1 MVGSLLSVTDRGLY
15 CAAGDF
21 YIDPWRGVER
31 AVITHGHSDHA
42 RAGSAAYLCL
52 RETVGLLKQRL
63 GSGLSVEGVGY
74 GEVRDMNGVKVSLH
88 PAGHVL
94 GSAQVRVA
102 YRGEVWVVSGDYKV
116 GGDDPT
122 CAAFEPVRCDTFI
135 TESTFGLP
143 VYRWPEAEQVFGEI
157 NAWWRGNRDAGV
169 TSVLYAYSLG
179 KAQRVLAGVDAGIGP
194 ILVHDAV
201 WGLLPYYREA
211 GVRLPEVARLTR
223 ERLVEVK
230 GQALVVA
237 PPGAADSTLLRAGGV
252 VASAFASGW
261 MLVRG
266 VRRRRG
272 MGRGFVVSDHADWPG
287 LLAAVEA
294 TGASRVLVTH
304 GTGTALVRWLREAGK
319 EAELLS
325 THFSGEG
332 GE

>member
-1 MVGSLLSVTDRGLY
+1 
-15 CAAGDF
+15 
-21 YIDPWRGVER
+21 
-31 AVITHGHSDHA
+31 
-42 RAGSAAYLCL
+42 
-52 RETVGLLKQRL
+52 VGLLKQRL

>member
-42 RAGSAAYLCL
+42 RAGSAAYLCS
-52 RETVGLLKQRL
+52 RETVGLIRQRL
-63 GSGLSVEGVGY
+63 GAGLSVEGLGY

-94 GSAQVRVA
+94 GSAQVRVE

-122 CAAFEPVRCDTFI
+122 CSAFEPVRCDTFI

-143 VYRWPEAEQVFGEI
+143 VYRWPEVEQVFGEI

-287 LLAAVEA
+287 LLAAVDA

-304 GTGTALVRWLREAGK
+304 GTGTALVRWLREDGRD
-319 EAELLS
+319 AELLS
-325 THFSGEG
+325 TPFRGEG